1 MLIAIVNGQTVE
13 QVGDYQS
20 LFPNT
25 SFPASGPTPEWM
37 VENSCMYVTV
47 WLPYDATTQYLE
59 SVPPY
64 IDGDTVYTVVV
75 AQLTPEMI
83 AQQHQSEAAQNK
95 TKAANLLS
103 QTDWTAIPDVAD
115 PAKSDPYLVNQ
126 AEFVAWRSTIRAIA
140 VTPTWDAVFPVQ
152 PAEVWSNQPIPPGP
166 TGSFTINAGTGS
178 LTINL

>member
-13 QVGDYQS
+13 QVGDYQT

-37 VENSCMYVTV
+37 AENSCLPVSV
-47 WLPYDATTQYLE
+47 WLPYDPTTQYLG
-59 SVPPY
+59 SVAPY
-64 IDGDTVYTVVV
+64 ILDAVVYTIQVFE
-75 AQLTPEMI
+75 LTQEMI
-83 AQQHQSEAAQNK
+83 EQQHQSEAAQNK
-95 TKAANLLS
+95 STATTLLS

-140 VTPTWDAVFPVQ
+140 VTPTWDVVFPQQ
-152 PAEVWSNQPIPPGP
+152 PAEVWSNQPAPSP
-166 TGSFTINAGTGS
+166 TGSFTVNVGTAS
-178 LTINL
+178 DTISI

>member
-25 SFPASGPTPEWM
+25 SFPPSGPTPEWM
-37 VENSCMYVTV
+37 AENSCLPVTV
-47 WLPYDATTQYLE
+47 WLPYDPTTQYLE
-59 SVPPY
+59 SVAAY
-64 IDGDTVYTVVV
+64 ILDAVVYTIQV

-83 AQQHQSEAAQNK
+83 AQQHQSQAAQNK

-126 AEFVAWRSTIRAIA
+126 AEFVAWRSQIRAIA
-140 VTPTWDAVFPVQ
+140 VTPTWDAVFPVE
-152 PAEVWSNQPIPPGP
+152 PSEVWSNQPIPSI
-166 TGSFTINAGTGS
+166 TASA
-178 LTINL
+178 TINLGTSSDTISL